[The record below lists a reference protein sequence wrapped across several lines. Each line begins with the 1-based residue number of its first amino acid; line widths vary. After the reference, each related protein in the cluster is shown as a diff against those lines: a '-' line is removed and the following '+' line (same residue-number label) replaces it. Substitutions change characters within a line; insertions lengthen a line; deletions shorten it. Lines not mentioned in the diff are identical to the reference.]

1 MLRRIIY
8 FFLVIV
14 LLGGLGGLIAFY
26 AFDFKP
32 KMIAGFIAA
41 APKPVETVSAEGA
54 RQDQWE
60 PLVAAI
66 GTLTAVNGI
75 EMAPQVGGV
84 VKELNFDSGDLVKK
98 GQKLLQLDTDTEEA
112 DLKNYKVQL
121 DNAQIELDRRQ
132 KVFDKGFVAKADL
145 DTARTTRDQLLAN
158 VQRTEALIAQKSIYA
173 PWDGRLGL
181 RDVAV
186 GKYIAAGQ
194 TMVWL
199 QTVDPIYADF
209 TVTEND
215 FGRIKPGQKVTAK
228 FSAYADDSFK
238 GEVTTTDARIS
249 ASSRMATVRARIDN
263 PDGRLV
269 PGMYADVRV
278 IVGEP
283 APVVTIPQTAITY
296 SLYGDSVFAVVK
308 AKNPDP
314 NAKEPDL
321 EIERRFI
328 KLGIVRDGR
337 VNVLDGVKPNDQI
350 VVAKQNKIDQ
360 GSKVRID
367 NSIALNLTVDR
378 NAQ

>member
-1 MLRRIIY
+1 MII
-8 FFLVIV
+8 V
-14 LLGGLGGLIAFY
+14 LGGLGGLIAFY

-41 APKPVETVSAEGA
+41 APKPVETVSAEEA
-54 RQDQWE
+54 RQDRWE

-66 GTLTAVNGI
+66 GTLNAVNGI

-112 DLKNYKVQL
+112 DLQNYKVQL
-121 DNAQIELDRRQ
+121 ANAQIELDRRQ
-132 KVFDKGFVAKADL
+132 KVFDKGYVAKADL
-145 DTARTTRDQLLAN
+145 DTARTTRDQLQAN

-181 RDVAV
+181 RDVSV
-186 GKYIAAGQ
+186 GKYIAPGQ
-194 TMVWL
+194 TVVWL

-209 TVTEND
+209 TVTESD
-215 FGRIKPGQKVTAK
+215 FGRIKPGQKVIAK
-228 FSAYADDSFK
+228 FSAYPNDSFN
-238 GEVTTTDARIS
+238 GEVTTTDARVS
-249 ASSRMATVRARIDN
+249 SSSRMITVRAKIEN

-278 IVGEP
+278 VVGEP
-283 APVVTIPQTAITY
+283 QQVVTIPQTAVTY

-314 NAKEPDL
+314 NAKEPEL

-328 KLGIVRDGR
+328 KLGMVRDGR
-337 VNVLDGVKPNDQI
+337 VNVLDGVKPGEQ
-350 VVAKQNKIDQ
+350 VVIAGQNKIDQ

-378 NAQ
+378 NTQ

>member
-41 APKPVETVSAEGA
+41 APKPVETISAEEA

-112 DLKNYKVQL
+112 DLKNFKVQL

-132 KVFDKGFVAKADL
+132 KVFDKGYVSKADL

-181 RDVAV
+181 RDVSV
-186 GKYIAAGQ
+186 GKYVAAGQ
-194 TMVWL
+194 TLVWL

-209 TVTEND
+209 TVTESD
-215 FGRIKPGQKVTAK
+215 FGRIKPGQKVNAA
-228 FSAYADDSFK
+228 FSAYPKDTFN
-238 GEVTTTDARIS
+238 GEVTTTDARVS
-249 ASSRMATVRARIDN
+249 ASSRMITVRAKIDN

-269 PGMYADVRV
+269 PGMYADVKV
-278 IVGEP
+278 VVGEP
-283 APVVTIPQTAITY
+283 QPVVTISQTAVTY

-321 EIERRFI
+321 EIERRFV
-328 KLGIVRDGR
+328 KLGSVRDGR
-337 VNVLDGVKPNDQI
+337 VTVLDGVKPGDQV
-350 VVAKQNKIDQ
+350 VVAGQNKIDQ

-367 NSIALNLTVDR
+367 NSIALNLSVDR
-378 NAQ
+378 NSQ

>member
-41 APKPVETVSAEGA
+41 APKPVETISAEEA

-112 DLKNYKVQL
+112 DLKNFKVQL

-132 KVFDKGFVAKADL
+132 KVFDKGYVSKADL

-181 RDVAV
+181 RDVSV
-186 GKYIAAGQ
+186 GKYVAAGQ
-194 TMVWL
+194 TLVWL

-209 TVTEND
+209 TVTESD
-215 FGRIKPGQKVTAK
+215 FGRIKPGQKVNAA
-228 FSAYADDSFK
+228 FSAYPKDTFN
-238 GEVTTTDARIS
+238 GEVTTTDARVS
-249 ASSRMATVRARIDN
+249 ASSRMITVRAKIDN

-269 PGMYADVRV
+269 PGMYADVKV
-278 IVGEP
+278 VVGEP
-283 APVVTIPQTAITY
+283 QPVVTISQTAVTY

-321 EIERRFI
+321 EIERRFV
-328 KLGIVRDGR
+328 KLGSVRDSR
-337 VNVLDGVKPNDQI
+337 VTVLDGVKPGDQV
-350 VVAKQNKIDQ
+350 VVAGQNKIDQ

-378 NAQ
+378 NTQ

>member
-8 FFLVIV
+8 LLLVLIIF
-14 LLGGLGGLIAFY
+14 GGLGGAIAFY

-32 KMIAGFIAA
+32 KMIAGFIMS
-41 APKPVETVSAEGA
+41 APRPIETISAEEA

-60 PLVAAI
+60 PQVTAI

-75 EMAPQVGGV
+75 EMAAQVGGI

-98 GQKLLQLDTDTEEA
+98 GQKLVQLDTDTEEA
-112 DLKNYKVQL
+112 DLKNFRVQL
-121 DNAQIELDRRQ
+121 VNAQTELDRRQ
-132 KVFDKGFVAKADL
+132 KVFDKGFASKADL
-145 DTARTTRDQLLAN
+145 DTARTLRDRLQADIE
-158 VQRTEALIAQKSIYA
+158 RTEALIAQKSIYA

-186 GKYIAAGQ
+186 GKYVAAGQ
-194 TMVWL
+194 NMIWL
-199 QTVDPIYADF
+199 QSVDPIYADF
-209 TVTEND
+209 TVTESD
-215 FGRIKPGQKVTAK
+215 FGRIKVGQKVGAT
-228 FSAYADDSFK
+228 FSAYPDDSFN
-238 GEVTTTDARIS
+238 GEVTTTDARVS
-249 ASSRMATVRARIDN
+249 ASSRMITVRAKIEN
-263 PDGRLV
+263 ADGRLV
-269 PGMYADVRV
+269 PGMYADVKV

-283 APVVTIPQTAITY
+283 QPVVTISQTAVTY

-321 EIERRFI
+321 EIERRFV
-328 KLGIVRDGR
+328 KLGMTRDGR
-337 VNVLDGVKPNDQI
+337 VNVVDGLKPGDQ
-350 VVAKQNKIDQ
+350 VVIAGQNKIDQ

-378 NAQ
+378 NTQ